1 LDWIQLPLSRELHKV
16 SDVLHTLQLPG
27 VVMLGTDQNTRLF
40 TLDRGERKLK
50 DKVQAL
56 QSLGYHLLN

>member
-1 LDWIQLPLSRELHKV
+1 
-16 SDVLHTLQLPG
+16 
-27 VVMLGTDQNTRLF
+27 MLGTDQNTRLF

-56 QSLGYHLLN
+56 QSLGDHLLN